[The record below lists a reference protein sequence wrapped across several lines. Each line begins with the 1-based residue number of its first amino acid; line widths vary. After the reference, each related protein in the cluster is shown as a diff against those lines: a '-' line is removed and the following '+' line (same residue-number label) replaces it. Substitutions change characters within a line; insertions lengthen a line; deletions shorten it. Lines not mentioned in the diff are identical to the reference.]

1 MKNPHKG
8 IYKISDPSRK
18 KKWCWERRVQ
28 GKRARTFFFSL
39 EEAIVCKRKA
49 EADAKANGANL
60 RLVFNA
66 KMQKEY
72 LTAKE
77 IVGGISLVDV
87 ALFYQKH
94 HEKFNTKTILAQS
107 VVKDVLENAI
117 HGEPTRHQKGLIK
130 WSNLF
135 AVQFKDRPID
145 SVTPKEVFKWVLSF
159 KLAPGSMVWVMQ
171 KITFLF
177 KRAKSLG
184 LLREFNGFDKSFLP
198 KVEKTPVEVY
208 STKDVARI
216 LVSTHKNNPQWLSN
230 IALRSFVG
238 LRTAEAHRMRWEWI
252 DMERKKILIP
262 AKICKTRDDWVLQS
276 PNLPDTVFKWLEL
289 TPKEKRVGRIPS
301 PPRSLI
307 GRVEGKVK
315 RNGFRHTFC
324 TMHISLYG
332 SADKT
337 STLLKHK
344 GTSMLY
350 SYYLGKLVS
359 EEEARDYFNLTPQS
373 LSLSST

>member
-1 MKNPHKG
+1 M
-8 IYKISDPSRK
+8 IFD
-18 KKWCWERRVQ
+18 
-28 GKRARTFFFSL
+28 
-39 EEAIVCKRKA
+39 
-49 EADAKANGANL
+49 
-60 RLVFNA
+60 A

-77 IVGGISLVDV
+77 IVNGMSLVDI

-94 HEKFNTKTILAQS
+94 HEKFNNKAALTQS

-117 HGEPTRHQKGLIK
+117 HGEQTRHKLGVIK
-130 WSNLF
+130 WLNLF
-135 AVQFKDRPID
+135 AEQFKDRPID
-145 SVTPKEVFKWVLSF
+145 SIQPKEIFKWVLSF

-177 KRAKSLG
+177 NRAKSLG
-184 LLREFNGFDKSFLP
+184 YLREFNGFDKSFLP
-198 KVEKTPVEVY
+198 KVEKSPVEVY
-208 STKDVARI
+208 STKDVAGI
-216 LVSTHKNNPQWLSN
+216 LVSVHKKCPNWLPN

-238 LRTAEAHRMRWEWI
+238 LRTAEASKMRWEWI

-289 TPKEKRVGRIPS
+289 TPKEKRVGKIS
-301 PPRSLI
+301 APPQSLI
-307 GRVEGKVK
+307 GRVEGEIK

-337 STLLKHK
+337 ATLLKHK

-350 SYYLGKLVS
+350 NHYLGKLVP